1 MIIEDETSGVNKNC
15 TIYIPNVQNSKRGA
29 YLSCSRRLNT
39 RLAEWMINAAD
50 FYVAYQFVSSAI
62 HDKTPFSFIEL
73 TRTPEGRIAVNPD
86 ALKEMNGAAGLP
98 WRYFEYVGEEEL
110 KRVLSWW
117 YQEYK
122 KEGGE
127 RNPIA
132 EELLREND
140 SEGSDQDGIGDG
152 YPRVA
157 AEARDSDQASFYR
170 RERRAPAP
178 SHDEHPGN
186 RHGFRGW

>member
-1 MIIEDETSGVNKNC
+1 
-15 TIYIPNVQNSKRGA
+15 
-29 YLSCSRRLNT
+29 
-39 RLAEWMINAAD
+39 
-50 FYVAYQFVSSAI
+50 
-62 HDKTPFSFIEL
+62 
-73 TRTPEGRIAVNPD
+73 
-86 ALKEMNGAAGLP
+86 MNGAAGLP

-152 YPRVA
+152 YPREA